1 MNPNTLAHDDTGSLL
16 TVDAN
21 PVRLRLPIGSAIFV
35 FSGEVWIT
43 QEGLR
48 DDVVLGR
55 GERFDVKSRELIL
68 ASGLR
73 GNARIYAASPI
84 DISASVDSDLF
95 ALLRLRARRLRA
107 EYVDRVAHVW
117 LKTVLNRREVHQA
130 SSHFFSS
137 RIAESRSSV
146 RPATS
151 AAANPVLPSAC
162 FAASIRS
169 A

>member
-21 PVRLRLPIGSAIFV
+21 PVRLRLPIGSAIFI

-55 GERFDVKSRELIL
+55 GERFDVQSRELIL
-68 ASGLR
+68 VSGLR

-95 ALLRLRARRLRA
+95 ALLSLRARRLRA
-107 EYVDRVAHVW
+107 EYVDRVAHSGW
-117 LKTVLNRREVHQA
+117 KLMLSALADSFAYIRRAIHAINECR
-130 SSHFFSS
+130 SS
-137 RIAESRSSV
+137 RLNSLWHRVSAIERS
-146 RPATS
+146 
-151 AAANPVLPSAC
+151 L
-162 FAASIRS
+162 
-169 A
+169 